1 MRPSNLR
8 ITSTLTASLLLLA
21 PALAQNAFRPLPAV
35 PDAFAGAAGPTA
47 TVASS
52 YMEELE
58 KAASAPRPRSFFDAR
73 AFGEASTSGGLTGGG
88 EVSSQ
93 RGGWQVLFGSR
104 LDDERLAAFSVST
117 EASFYNLGGSNQL
130 VPGNSK
136 PFNDLYRASVS
147 GIVRTPSDEGAGWF
161 AGFELALGGEDE
173 ASPRDSLVAGGV
185 GGVHYVASKDL
196 SVDVG
201 LAVLSRLED
210 DPWIWP
216 FLGLKWQATDRLS
229 FEARGTSIEG
239 RLALDEAWSLFG
251 RAQYQLRQF
260 RLNDDN
266 PLPSGVFRDEEI
278 RAGLGVSRRAGDG
291 FEVELFG
298 GVNLWRELS
307 TLDRDGALQSE
318 LEVDPAPFV
327 AFSLKLSV

>member
-8 ITSTLTASLLLLA
+8 LNSTLTASLILAA

-58 KAASAPRPRSFFDAR
+58 QAASAPRPRSFFDAR
-73 AFGEASTSGGLTGGG
+73 AFGEASASSNLDGGG
-88 EVSSQ
+88 DVATQ
-93 RGGWQVLFGSR
+93 RGGWQVQFGSR
-104 LDDERLAAFSVST
+104 LADERLAAFSVST
-117 EASFYNLGGSNQL
+117 EAWFYNFGGATQL

-147 GIVRTPSDEGAGWF
+147 GVVRTPPTEGAGWF

-173 ASPRDSLVAGGV
+173 ASPRDALVAGGV

-196 SVDVG
+196 AVDVG
-201 LAVLSRLED
+201 IAVLSRLED

-229 FEARGTSIEG
+229 FEARGTTLEG

-251 RAQYQLRQF
+251 RAEYQLRQF
-260 RLNDDN
+260 RLNDNN

-278 RAGLGVSRRAGDG
+278 RAGVGVSRRGGDG

-298 GVNLWRELS
+298 GLNLWRELS
-307 TLDRDGALQSE
+307 TLDRDGVKQSE